1 MSLDKADSGTYP
13 LLGPELPSFIIQ
25 WYISDHPKSL
35 PETYFTAGSLKLG
48 GLLINYIICTYN
60 INLNIGG

>member
-25 WYISDHPKSL
+25 WYSDHPKSL

-48 GLLINYIICTYN
+48 GLL
-60 INLNIGG
+60 